1 MCASSIA
8 TTDTTPLVYGHR
20 GAAGH
25 RPEHTLESYRLA
37 ARLGADF
44 IEPDLVATRDHALV
58 VRHEP
63 AIGGTTDVAGHP
75 EFAGRRTTKVIDG
88 VTFAD
93 EWFTEDFTLAEL
105 RTLRARERLPA
116 VRSTRYDG
124 RCGIVTFAEVV
135 ALRADLERELGR
147 PVGLVPEL
155 KHSSYF
161 RALGL
166 PLEEPFLAALE
177 AVDGRGALVVQ
188 SFEVGNLRHLTG
200 LTRMQLLGAPGQT
213 PADGTCTY
221 GEMATAGGLREIA
234 RHAEIVGPAKRYLV
248 PRDDQDRSLPPTSF
262 VADAH
267 AAGLQVVPYTF
278 RDENR
283 FLPAE
288 LRRGADPNAPG
299 DAAAEYRQFYALG
312 VDGVFSDHPDTAVAA
327 RDGR

>member
-1 MCASSIA
+1 VI
-8 TTDTTPLVYGHR
+8 TRPLVYGHR

-44 IEPDLVATRDHALV
+44 IEPDVVATRDHVLV

-63 AIGGTTDVAGHP
+63 AIGGTTDVAEHP

-105 RTLRARERLPA
+105 RTLRARERLPE
-116 VRSTRYDG
+116 VRSTAYDG
-124 RCGIVTFAEVV
+124 RFGLLTFAEAI
-135 ALRADLERELGR
+135 ALRTELERELGR
-147 PVGLVPEL
+147 PIGLVPEL
-155 KHSSYF
+155 KHSTYF
-161 RALGL
+161 RGLGL

-177 AVDGRGALVVQ
+177 SADGRGPLVVQ
-188 SFEVGNLRHLTG
+188 SFEVGNLERLGG
-200 LTRMQLLGAPGQT
+200 LTRMQLLGAPEGC
-213 PADGTCTY
+213 PADSERTY
-221 GEMATAGGLREIA
+221 GAMATADGLQEIA
-234 RHAEIVGPAKRYLV
+234 RHAEIVGPAKRYIV
-248 PRDDQDRSLPPTSF
+248 PRDDQDRSLPATSF

-278 RDENR
+278 RDENQ

-288 LRRGADPNAPG
+288 LRRGDAPNAPG

-312 VDGVFSDHPDTAVAA
+312 VDGVFTDHPDTAVRA
-327 RDGR
+327 R

>member
-1 MCASSIA
+1 MCESSTA
-8 TTDTTPLVYGHR
+8 TTSHRPLVYGHR

-37 ARLGADF
+37 ARQGADL
-44 IEPDLVATRDHALV
+44 IEPDLVSTRDHQLV

-63 AIGGTTDVAGHP
+63 AIGGTTDVADHP
-75 EFAGRRTTKVIDG
+75 EFAVRRTTKVIDG

-116 VRSTRYDG
+116 VRGTRYDG
-124 RCGIVTFAEVV
+124 RFGIVTFAEVI
-135 ALRADLERELGR
+135 ALRTELERELGR

-155 KHSSYF
+155 KHSTYF

-166 PLEEPFLAALE
+166 PLEEPFLASVEAL
-177 AVDGRGALVVQ
+177 DGIVVQ
-188 SFEVGNLRHLTG
+188 SFEVGNLEHLTG
-200 LTRMQLLGAPGQT
+200 LTRMQLLGAPDGR
-213 PADGTCTY
+213 PADGDRTY
-221 GEMATAGGLREIA
+221 GDMATADGLRAIA

-248 PRDDQDRSLPPTSF
+248 PRDADERSLAPTSF

-288 LRRGADPNAPG
+288 LRRGDDPNARG
-299 DAAAEYRQFYALG
+299 DAEAEYRQFYALG
-312 VDGVFSDHPDTAVAA
+312 VDGVFTDHPDTAVRA
-327 RDGR
+327 R

>member
-1 MCASSIA
+1 
-8 TTDTTPLVYGHR
+8 
-20 GAAGH
+20 
-25 RPEHTLESYRLA
+25 
-37 ARLGADF
+37 
-44 IEPDLVATRDHALV
+44 VATRDHHLV

-63 AIGGTTDVAGHP
+63 AIGGTTDVAEHP
-75 EFAGRRTTKVIDG
+75 ELAGRRTTKVIDG

-116 VRSTRYDG
+116 VRPASTRYDD
-124 RCGIVTFAEVV
+124 RFGIVTFAEVI
-135 ALRADLERELGR
+135 ALRVELEDELGR

-155 KHSSYF
+155 KHSTYF

-166 PLEEPFLAALE
+166 PLEEPFLAALD
-177 AVDGRGALVVQ
+177 AADGRGPLVVQ
-188 SFEVGNLRHLTG
+188 SFEVGNLRRLAG
-200 LTRMQLLGAPGQT
+200 LTRMQLLGAPDRR
-213 PADGTCTY
+213 PADGDRTY
-221 GEMATAGGLREIA
+221 GEMSTADGLREIA
-234 RHAEIVGPAKRYLV
+234 RHAEIVGPAKRYVV
-248 PRDDQDRSLPPTSF
+248 PRDAADRSLSPTSF

-288 LRRGADPNAPG
+288 LRDGDDPNAPG
-299 DAAAEYRQFYALG
+299 DARAEYRQFYALG

-327 RDGR
+327 RERCRRDKC

>member
-1 MCASSIA
+1 MCASSTA
-8 TTDTTPLVYGHR
+8 TTDDRPLVYGHR
-20 GAAGH
+20 GA
-25 RPEHTLESYRLA
+25 
-37 ARLGADF
+37 
-44 IEPDLVATRDHALV
+44 
-58 VRHEP
+58 
-63 AIGGTTDVAGHP
+63 AGHP

-88 VTFAD
+88 MTFAD

-124 RCGIVTFAEVV
+124 RFGIVTFAEVI
-135 ALRADLERELGR
+135 ALRAELERELGR

-166 PLEEPFLAALE
+166 PLEEPFLAAV
-177 AVDGRGALVVQ
+177 AAADGRGALVVQ
-188 SFEVGNLRHLTG
+188 SFEVGNLQRLTG
-200 LTRMQLLGAPGQT
+200 FTRMQLLGAPDGR
-213 PADGTCTY
+213 PADGASTY
-221 GEMATAGGLREIA
+221 GEMATADGLRAIA
-234 RHAEIVGPAKRYLV
+234 RHAEIVGPAKRYVV
-248 PRDDQDRSLPPTSF
+248 PRDDHDRSLPPTAF

-267 AAGLQVVPYTF
+267 AAGLRVVPYTF

-288 LRRGADPNAPG
+288 LRRGEDPDARG
-299 DAAAEYRQFYALG
+299 DAEAEYRQFYALG

>member
-1 MCASSIA
+1 MCASSTA
-8 TTDTTPLVYGHR
+8 TTDRPLIYGHR

-37 ARLGADF
+37 ARLGADL
-44 IEPDLVATRDHALV
+44 IEPDLVATRDHQLV

-63 AIGGTTDVAGHP
+63 AIGGTTDVADHP

-105 RTLRARERLPA
+105 RTLRARERLPE
-116 VRSTRYDG
+116 VRGTGYDG
-124 RCGIVTFAEVV
+124 RFGIVTFAEVIAV
-135 ALRADLERELGR
+135 RAELEAELGR

-161 RALGL
+161 RSLGL
-166 PLEEPFLAALE
+166 PLEEPFLAAVEGL
-177 AVDGRGALVVQ
+177 DRLVVQ
-188 SFEVGNLRHLTG
+188 SFEVGNLARLAG
-200 LTRMQLLGAPGQT
+200 LTRMQLLGAPGGR
-213 PADGTCTY
+213 PADGDRTY
-221 GEMATAGGLREIA
+221 GELATAAGLREIA
-234 RHAEIVGPAKRYLV
+234 RHAEIVGPAKRYVV
-248 PRDDQDRSLPPTSF
+248 PRDAEERSLPPTSF

-288 LRRGADPNAPG
+288 LRRGDDPNARG

-312 VDGVFSDHPDTAVAA
+312 VDGVFTDHPGTAANA
-327 RDGR
+327 R

>member
-1 MCASSIA
+1 MCASSTA
-8 TTDTTPLVYGHR
+8 TTEPLVYGHR

-37 ARLGADF
+37 ARMGADF
-44 IEPDLVATRDHALV
+44 IEPDLVATRDHVLV

-63 AIGGTTDVAGHP
+63 AIGGTTDVAARP

-116 VRSTRYDG
+116 VRPASARYDG
-124 RCGIVTFAEVV
+124 RFGIVTFAEVI
-135 ALRADLERELGR
+135 ALRAELERELGR

-155 KHSSYF
+155 KHSTYF

-166 PLEEPFLAALE
+166 PLEEPFLAAVAAAE
-177 AVDGRGALVVQ
+177 GRGPLVVQ
-188 SFEVGNLRHLTG
+188 SFEAGNLGRLAG
-200 LTRMQLLGAPGQT
+200 FTRMQLLGGPDGR
-213 PADGTCTY
+213 PADGDRTY
-221 GEMATAGGLREIA
+221 AEMATAAGLRGIA
-234 RHAEIVGPAKRYLV
+234 RHAEIVGPAKRYVV
-248 PRDDQDRSLPPTSF
+248 PRDAADRSLPPTSF
-262 VADAH
+262 VSDAH

-288 LRRGADPNAPG
+288 LRRGEDPNAPG
-299 DAAAEYRQFYALG
+299 DARAEYRQFYALG
-312 VDGVFSDHPDTAVAA
+312 VDGVFTDHPDTAVSA
-327 RDGR
+327 R